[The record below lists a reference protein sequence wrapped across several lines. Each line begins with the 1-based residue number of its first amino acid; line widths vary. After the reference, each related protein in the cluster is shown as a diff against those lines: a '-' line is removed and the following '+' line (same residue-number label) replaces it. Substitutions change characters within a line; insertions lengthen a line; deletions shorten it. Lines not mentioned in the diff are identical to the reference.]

1 MDEIIRDPQLLK
13 GILPTLVL
21 AALARQESYGYE
33 LVTRLRDAGLT
44 EIAPGT
50 VYPVLTRLE
59 RDGSLDAHLVASPS
73 GPARKYYRPTA
84 AGRARLADGTSAW
97 VALVEVVRTL
107 TDNPAPRTDGVER

>member
-1 MDEIIRDPQLLK
+1 MDEITRDPQLLK

-84 AGRARLADGTSAW
+84 VGLDRLADGTSAW
-97 VALVEVVRTL
+97 DALARVVQIMTS
-107 TDNPAPRTDGVER
+107 APDHTADGDHR